1 MKGEV
6 PRCEPGVFPLVR
18 HRHDIGDH
26 KVAPIAV
33 APALPVLRGRRL
45 TRIPVEP
52 MLHVEIIKLLVP
64 QHSGKGLTLYPSHV
78 LVGDASL
85 QGSIK
90 DVRLANAPREN
101 IIEAVKAARP
111 VPTVGEPQPDRGAA
125 TGRDLPQVKSSN
137 LGAFPGRVHRFSFVV
152 ENVFVKGILEVA
164 WPSIDAEQS
173 VEIGFVVAEQQAVRV
188 LEANAKFA
196 KLSMP
201 SKNDAVAL
209 ILQ

>member
-6 PRCEPGVFPLVR
+6 PGCEPGVFPLVR

-26 KVAPIAV
+26 KVSPIAV
-33 APALPVLRGRRL
+33 APALPVLRRRGL
-45 TRIPVEP
+45 TRIAVEP

-64 QHSGKGLTLYPSHV
+64 QHSGKGLTLYPPHV
-78 LVGDASL
+78 LLGDGSL
-85 QGSIK
+85 QRSIEG
-90 DVRLANAPREN
+90 VCLGNAVREN
-101 IIEAVKAARP
+101 IIKAVKAARP
-111 VPTVGEPQPDRGAA
+111 LRTGRQSYADSDAA
-125 TGRDLPQVKSSN
+125 ARRDLPQVKSSD

>member
-1 MKGEV
+1 
-6 PRCEPGVFPLVR
+6 
-18 HRHDIGDH
+18 
-26 KVAPIAV
+26 
-33 APALPVLRGRRL
+33 
-45 TRIPVEP
+45 

-125 TGRDLPQVKSSN
+125 TGRVL
-137 LGAFPGRVHRFSFVV
+137 RFSFVV